1 MGKALSD
8 SAIKQFERNGFYFPC
23 RVLSA
28 RKAADLRHRFEAF
41 DASPE
46 ATAFPDRHHDLYLF
60 KPHLLFTWADAIV
73 NDPTVLDVAEDIVG
87 PDILAWSAGLF
98 RKPPNSP
105 DYVSWHQDGTHYH
118 LADPSRVVRIW
129 VALTPATLANGTM
142 TFAPGT
148 HSLGQLHH
156 RDTRQKEG
164 QLSRG
169 ETIDLDI
176 DPRSTVPVELKAGEA
191 SIHHLHTAHA
201 SGGNESDQPRINL
214 VITYIATS
222 VRPLA
227 GTDTAMLVRGA
238 DRHGYYESEPRPHA
252 DFDPAAVAA
261 HRRAMTIRNRNFFG
275 TADRR
280 AALEDIMAEAERA

>member
-1 MGKALSD
+1 MSKTLSG
-8 SAIKQFERNGFYFPC
+8 SAIKQYERNGFYFPC

-28 RKAADLRHRFEAF
+28 GKAADLRRRFETF

-46 ATAFPDRHHDLYLF
+46 AVAFPDRHHDLYLF

-73 NDPTVLDVAEDIVG
+73 NGPTVLDVAEDIVG
-87 PDILAWSAGLF
+87 PDIFAWSAGLF

-105 DYVSWHQDGTHYH
+105 EYVSWHQDGTHYH

-129 VALTPATLANGTM
+129 VALTPTTLANGTM

-148 HSLGQLHH
+148 HRLGQLHH
-156 RDTRQKEG
+156 RDTLQEKG

-169 ETIDLDI
+169 ETVDLDI
-176 DPRSTVPVELKAGEA
+176 DSSSTVPVELQAGEA

-201 SGGNESDQPRINL
+201 SGGNWSDQPRINL

-222 VRPLA
+222 VRSLA
-227 GTDTAMLVRGA
+227 ETDTAMLVRGT
-238 DRHGYYESEPRPHA
+238 DRYGYYETEPRPRA
-252 DFDPAAVAA
+252 EFDPAAVTA
-261 HRRAMTIRNRNFFG
+261 HRRAMAIRNRNFFG

-280 AALEDIMAEAERA
+280 AALESIMAEAERA